1 LNDQKTWRALLCVA
15 LVSQLSFGLVI
26 PMLPAWGEH
35 LGAATRTLGYLFAC
49 YSLAQLF
56 SVPALGTL
64 SDRWG
69 HRRVLLL
76 CLAGTVLSFVMTALA
91 QTLAVLFAARIL
103 DGLTGGSGAVT
114 RAMAA
119 RLWDGP
125 ERARAMGT
133 LALTLGIGF
142 VLGPALGAS
151 LSPLGLMAPAW
162 AGAALAMTAFL
173 LAVFFLSDTPP
184 ADLAQDKEITTERA
198 SASLTSL
205 YLANGLIWVSLM
217 GVLTT
222 VPVLADK
229 ALNLTLPQIGL
240 LLSSAVALTAVGQVW
255 GARYGVSRWGHR
267 RTVAAGTLLM
277 ACGVGLMGTDDGVLV
292 GLALTCVAV
301 GPVTPALLSWLS
313 ESGGTDAQGKVHGF
327 GFTAEVA
334 GRAAGAVLAYELL
347 QRFGQG
353 PTYFSLAAVLG
364 VSLVLVLA
372 RGDKHAV

>member
-1 LNDQKTWRALLCVA
+1 
-15 LVSQLSFGLVI
+15 
-26 PMLPAWGEH
+26 MLPAWGEH

-69 HRRVLLL
+69 HRPVLLL
-76 CLAGTVLSFVMTALA
+76 CLAGTALSFVMTALA
-91 QTLAVLFAARIL
+91 ETLVVLFAARIL

-119 RLWDGP
+119 RLWEGP

-151 LSPLGLMAPAW
+151 LTPFGLMAPAW
-162 AGAALAMTAFL
+162 AGAGLATAALVLAWAFL
-173 LAVFFLSDTPP
+173 ADIPQGAVSV
-184 ADLAQDKEITTERA
+184 KEKIERTA
-198 SASLTSL
+198 GLTGL
-205 YLANGLIWVSLM
+205 YVANGLIWVSLM

-222 VPVLADK
+222 VPVLADDVLK
-229 ALNLTLPQIGL
+229 LTLPQIGL
-240 LLSSAVALTAVGQVW
+240 LLSSGVALTAIGQVW
-255 GARYGVSRWGHR
+255 GARQAVARWGHK

-277 ACGVGLMGTDDGVLV
+277 AVGVGLMGLEGGVLL
-292 GLALTCVAV
+292 GLALTCAAV

-334 GRAAGAVLAYELL
+334 GRAVGAVLAYELL
-347 QRFGQG
+347 QKFGQG
-353 PTYFSLAAVLG
+353 PTYFSLAAVLAA
-364 VSLVLVLA
+364 SFVLVLL
-372 RGDKHAV
+372 RREKHAD